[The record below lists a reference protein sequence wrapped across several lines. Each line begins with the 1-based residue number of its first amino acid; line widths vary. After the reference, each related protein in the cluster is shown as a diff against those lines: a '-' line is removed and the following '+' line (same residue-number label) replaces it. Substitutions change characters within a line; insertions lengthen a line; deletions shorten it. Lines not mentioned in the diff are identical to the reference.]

1 MKQIVYLVLSL
12 IIFESCAS
20 ISTLSGG
27 KADEAPPLL
36 QKSNITST
44 NFKDDVIELNF
55 DEYIET
61 NEVNQN
67 IKIYP
72 EHTTFKVSVHKKK
85 VIIKLDSA
93 LHDNTSYY
101 LWINKGIKD
110 VHAGN
115 SFDYK
120 KVFSTGN
127 SIDTNYVKIQVPN
140 YRKYKNLKIALLEEL
155 PKDSLRVIQKSYVY
169 ALKSEINEFF
179 ALKNKNYHIWVYT
192 DANSDGQI
200 DWYQPLNF
208 TNNIR
213 TDTTYI
219 LDVKAWNKPFEIKT
233 IKTDGVYSKIYY
245 AHDPH
250 YFYHLQDI
258 LGNQLENTIY
268 SNEDSTLIKDLKL
281 NFTKETIQNINV
293 KKELDAV
300 VMKELE
306 IIHMK
311 KNYTVIYN
319 KPQFYTEYKNFRKLE
334 KDKTI
339 YNTKPEFIQIY
350 VPQEERMDTF
360 NIKNITPKEH
370 SKLAYFEF
378 EINDKFNQL
387 YDVKIKKNGEEIISL
402 VDVKKQDFYLDPGS
416 YKIEVFKRSFTNEFN
431 PFEFKNESSL
441 IYAKD
446 LILKAS
452 WDEILSISPQ

>member
-1 MKQIVYLVLSL
+1 MREILYLAVSL
-12 IIFESCAS
+12 IVLESCAS

-27 KADEAPPLL
+27 KADETPPLL
-36 QKSNITST
+36 LKSNLTTT
-44 NFKDDVIELNF
+44 NFKENIIELNF
-55 DEYIET
+55 DEYVET

-85 VIIKLDSA
+85 VCIKFDST
-93 LHDNTSYY
+93 LHANTSYY

-115 SFDYK
+115 GFDYK
-120 KVFSTGN
+120 KVFSTGA
-127 SIDTNYVKIQVPN
+127 SIDTNYIKIQVPN
-140 YRKYKNLKIALLEEL
+140 YKKYKNLKIALLEDL
-155 PKDSLRVIQKSYVY
+155 PKDSLRLIQKTYIY
-169 ALKSEINEFF
+169 ALKNEINEFF
-179 ALKNKNYHIWVYT
+179 GLKNKNYHIWVYS

-200 DWYQPLNF
+200 DWYQPINF
-208 TNNIR
+208 INNIH
-213 TDTTYI
+213 TDTSYV
-219 LDVKAWNKPFEIKT
+219 LDVKPWNKPFEIKT
-233 IKTDGVYSKIYY
+233 IKTDGIYSKIYY
-245 AHDPH
+245 SHDPH

-258 LGNQLENTIY
+258 LGKQLENTIY
-268 SNEDSTLIKDLKL
+268 SNEDSTLIKDLNL
-281 NFTKETIQNINV
+281 NFTKENIQAIDI
-293 KKELDAV
+293 KKELTAI

-306 IIHMK
+306 VIQMK
-311 KNYTVIYN
+311 KNFTVIYN
-319 KPQFYTEYKNFRKLE
+319 KPQFYTEYKNFRRLD

-339 YNTKPEFIQIY
+339 YSTKPEFIQIY

-360 NIKNITPKEH
+360 TIKNMAAKEH

-387 YDVKIKKNGEEIISL
+387 YDVKIKKNGDEIISL
-402 VDVKKQDFYLDPGS
+402 VDVKKQDFYLEPGS
-416 YKIEVFKRSFTNEFN
+416 YKIEVFKRSYTNQFN